1 MEQVFLYSYLKY
13 QKENNKTKW
22 KNLKIIPW
30 YLKSLILI
38 SIIILISSFVL
49 LFNDLKTYGL
59 IAEMIALAI
68 IIVAYL
74 LSENFMILQSD
85 VKLNNYISSRKE
97 LKNWLNDINIK
108 NEDSIK
114 LLINRLKESI
124 SKKEE
129 IKKTS
134 AARWDK
140 WMQVLIIPIILSI
153 LTTII
158 ASQKDINQIIAYVL
172 SILLMCGSFYGIFF
186 ILKTIYNT
194 FFNRR
199 LAQMHFFV
207 DDLQSILDMEKI
219 ESLNSNTD
227 EKNIQA

>member
-97 LKNWLNDINIK
+97 LKNWLNNINIK
-108 NEDSIK
+108 NEESIT
-114 LLINRLKESI
+114 LLISRLKESI

-129 IKKTS
+129 IKK
-134 AARWDK
+134 RK
-140 WMQVLIIPIILSI
+140 
-153 LTTII
+153 
-158 ASQKDINQIIAYVL
+158 
-172 SILLMCGSFYGIFF
+172 
-186 ILKTIYNT
+186 
-194 FFNRR
+194 
-199 LAQMHFFV
+199 
-207 DDLQSILDMEKI
+207 
-219 ESLNSNTD
+219 
-227 EKNIQA
+227 